1 MTEKE
6 IPMPATSQPAKYV
19 HFSDKMTES
28 LMNINK
34 VIQDNKATLDS
45 IQDMAVELT
54 RAIRSLEMAAIKYIK
69 MADKVLDTIVPILK
83 GLPIV
88 GKEVIE
94 FATDAQALAEKIVK
108 TCEMAEK
115 VLPGVEAGLT
125 SADMVKLK
133 ASTGDVQQLTKS
145 LQALMPATAK

>member
-1 MTEKE
+1 MNAQ
-6 IPMPATSQPAKYV
+6 PATYV

-34 VIQDNKATLDS
+34 VVQDNKSTLDS

-54 RAIRSLEMAAIKYIK
+54 RAISSLEAAAFKYVK
-69 MADKVLDTIVPILK
+69 MADQVLETIVPLLK

-88 GKEVIE
+88 GKEVLE
-94 FATDAQALAEKIVK
+94 FATDAQAMAQKIV
-108 TCEMAEK
+108 TACEMAEK

-125 SADMVKLK
+125 TADMIKLK
-133 ASTGDVQQLTKS
+133 TSTGDVQQLTQS
-145 LQALMPATAK
+145 LQALIPATSK

>member
-1 MTEKE
+1 
-6 IPMPATSQPAKYV
+6 MPALQAARYI

-34 VIQDNKATLDS
+34 VVQDNRKTLDS

-54 RAIRSLEMAAIKYIK
+54 RAIRSLEAVAIKYVK
-69 MADKVLDTIVPILK
+69 MADKILDTIVPILK

-88 GKEVIE
+88 GKEVLE
-94 FATDAQALAEKIVK
+94 FAADAQALANKIV
-108 TCEMAEK
+108 TACELAEK

-125 SADMVKLK
+125 TADMNKLQS
-133 ASTGDVQQLTKS
+133 STGQVQQLTNS
-145 LQALMPATAK
+145 LQGLMAAGKK

>member
-1 MTEKE
+1 
-6 IPMPATSQPAKYV
+6 MPALQAARYV

-34 VIQDNKATLDS
+34 VVQDNRKTLDS

-54 RAIRSLEMAAIKYIK
+54 RAIRSLEAVAIKYVK
-69 MADKVLDTIVPILK
+69 MADKILDTIVPILK

-88 GKEVIE
+88 GKEVLE
-94 FATDAQALAEKIVK
+94 FAADAQALANKIV
-108 TCEMAEK
+108 TACELAEK

-125 SADMVKLK
+125 TADMNKLQS
-133 ASTGDVQQLTKS
+133 STGQVQQLTNS
-145 LQALMPATAK
+145 LQSLMATGKK

>member
-1 MTEKE
+1 
-6 IPMPATSQPAKYV
+6 MPALQAARYV

-34 VIQDNKATLDS
+34 VVQENRKTLDS

-54 RAIRSLEMAAIKYIK
+54 RAIRSLEAVAIKYVK

-88 GKEVIE
+88 GKEVLE
-94 FATDAQALAEKIVK
+94 FAADAQALANRIVAA
-108 TCEMAEK
+108 CELAEK

-125 SADMVKLK
+125 TADMNKLQS
-133 ASTGDVQQLTKS
+133 STGQVQQLTNS
-145 LQALMPATAK
+145 LQGLMAAGKK

>member
-1 MTEKE
+1 
-6 IPMPATSQPAKYV
+6 MPAQALPAKYV

-34 VIQDNKATLDS
+34 VIQDNRSTLDS

-54 RAIRSLEMAAIKYIK
+54 RAIRSLEAAAIKYVK
-69 MADKVLDTIVPILK
+69 MADQVLETLVPFLK

-88 GKEVIE
+88 GKEVME
-94 FATDAQALAEKIVK
+94 FATEAQAMAKKI
-108 TCEMAEK
+108 TTACEMAEK

-125 SADMVKLK
+125 TADMNKLK

-145 LQALMPATAK
+145 LQGLIPATAKK